1 MLINA
6 VHLFVVTAVAV
17 HCTLFNQGA
26 LRKPTASCLQPG
38 RSASALAPQAAIAA
52 PDIVDAHHP
61 ELEALEVEEEDFD
74 SRRRFRPRRFC

>member
-1 MLINA
+1 
-6 VHLFVVTAVAV
+6 
-17 HCTLFNQGA
+17 
-26 LRKPTASCLQPG
+26 
-38 RSASALAPQAAIAA
+38 LAPQAAIAA